1 MERKRSASRA
11 SAPSFEAY
19 QQSQAQSRRNSED
32 NSARNPMKSTGQTF
46 NKNEKSKDPPAKV
59 PSAKPKEAQ
68 ESDRAKVKPQSCS
81 QNILS
86 GTE

>member
-1 MERKRSASRA
+1 
-11 SAPSFEAY
+11 
-19 QQSQAQSRRNSED
+19 
-32 NSARNPMKSTGQTF
+32 MKSTGQKF

-59 PSAKPKEAQ
+59 PSAKPKETY